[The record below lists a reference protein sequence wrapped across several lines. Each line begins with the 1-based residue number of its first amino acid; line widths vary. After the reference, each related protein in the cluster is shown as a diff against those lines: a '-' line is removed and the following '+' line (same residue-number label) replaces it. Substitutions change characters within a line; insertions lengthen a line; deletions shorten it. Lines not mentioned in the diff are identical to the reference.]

1 MMALITTF
9 FLVALRLGFFILL
22 VFSMPKA
29 TVTMIPLLTR
39 MPTAT
44 VTIITTTTT
53 TMITISTKK

>member
-39 MPTAT
+39 MLTAT
-44 VTIITTTTT
+44 VTITTTT